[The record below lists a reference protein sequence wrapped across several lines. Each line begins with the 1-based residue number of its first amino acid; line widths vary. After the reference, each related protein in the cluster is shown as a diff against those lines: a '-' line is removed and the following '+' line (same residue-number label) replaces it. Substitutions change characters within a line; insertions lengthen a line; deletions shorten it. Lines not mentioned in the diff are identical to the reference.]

1 MVWTDLSLYL
11 NGAMSKNA
19 LHLFAH
25 QNRHGAHDLLGLGKN
40 VVIDKVDEIIETSTN
55 PSDGNISI
63 LAGPYLSASFKGS
76 SVFFLLYIKIFV
88 HHALKPN

>member
-25 QNRHGAHDLLGLGKN
+25 QNRHGAHDLLGLRKN
-40 VVIDKVDEIIETSTN
+40 VIKNMIDKVDEIIETSTN

-63 LAGPYLSASFKGS
+63 LAGPYLSASFIGS
-76 SVFFLLYIKIFV
+76 SIFLIIY
-88 HHALKPN
+88 